1 MFDIVDRLQESAYKV
16 SEQAQRLVRAEIALA
31 QAEVKDKAKRAA
43 PGVGLLVFAGAL
55 AFLSLFAIMICIIW
69 ALGNVLPLWAAALA
83 TAVGF
88 LVLAG
93 ICGAAGKTILAKVGP
108 PIPETALGIAKGTP
122 VELGLAPKPFASD
135 EATEEQA

>member
-1 MFDIVDRLQESAYKV
+1 MFDIVDRLQESAFKV

-31 QAEVKDKAKRAA
+31 QAEVQDKMKRAA

-55 AFLSLFAIMICIIW
+55 AFLSLFAVMICIIW
-69 ALGNVLPLWAAALA
+69 ALGNLVPLWAAALI

-93 ICGAAGKTILAKVGP
+93 VCGAAGKAILQKVGP

-122 VELGLAPKPFASD
+122 AELGLGPKPAAED
-135 EATEEQA
+135 ATEEQA